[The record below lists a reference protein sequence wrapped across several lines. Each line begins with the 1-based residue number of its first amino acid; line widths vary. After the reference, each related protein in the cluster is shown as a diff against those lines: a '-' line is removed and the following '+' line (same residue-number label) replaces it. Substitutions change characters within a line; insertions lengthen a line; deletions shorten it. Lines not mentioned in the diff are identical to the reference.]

1 MQQGFMFHEQLS
13 EPLQAQTRKTTV
25 GYDSVNPCSY
35 MVTDQLVPPKLM
47 ARSQWLKFRD
57 ELKQKLRRA

>member
-1 MQQGFMFHEQLS
+1 MQQGFVFHEQLS

-35 MVTDQLVPPKLM
+35 MVVTDQLVPPKLM
-47 ARSQWLKFRD
+47 ARSQ
-57 ELKQKLRRA
+57 